1 MISKWEIKLILESP
15 SLIKPNPDREICL
28 TTTNSSLRARARGL
42 EGLSTLGGNM
52 MGKWEMNFI
61 FRGPFFKLTKSKQ
74 GDRLHNFKFFATDPG
89 ARSGRTLYT
98 WRKYDG

>member
-15 SLIKPNPDREICL
+15 SLIKPNPDREIGL
-28 TTTNSSLRARARGL
+28 TTTNSSLRARGA

-61 FRGPFFKLTKSKQ
+61 FRGPFINQTKSKQ
-74 GDRLHNFKFFATDPG
+74 RDRLQDFKFFTTGTG
-89 ARSGRTLYT
+89 ARSGRTLHT
-98 WRKYDG
+98 WRKNDG